1 MVGLGF
7 NCPQCPN
14 SLKEI
19 KKKQMSWP
27 KLQELSGFVQRERLG
42 HFLKPCGNNIKA
54 CNGGGWEKKKTF
66 AVSWEETMWS
76 AVDKNGAKGQKV
88 SPGFF
93 DLWRVN
99 KLLRTKNIYEYKS
112 YYHSFQFLTYYS
124 SKHCED

>member
-19 KKKQMSWP
+19 RKKQMSWP

-54 CNGGGWEKKKTF
+54 CNGGVERKRKHLLYHERKPCGL
-66 AVSWEETMWS
+66 
-76 AVDKNGAKGQKV
+76 
-88 SPGFF
+88 
-93 DLWRVN
+93 LWTGMGRRV
-99 KLLRTKNIYEYKS
+99 KRLL
-112 YYHSFQFLTYYS
+112 QDFLTFEESINSEQRAYMNTS
-124 SKHCED
+124 LTIIAFNS